1 MVKVSEVNNL
11 LIVESEN
18 DKYFLQSLISHLNIP
33 NIQLGDTICTID
45 EYECLN
51 GIGELKK
58 RLTKLKAKV
67 SKEDIKKIGIIFDA
81 DDVGVKKRTTEI
93 QKTIDIVFKNIS
105 DVDFSIY
112 IMNVEGSGELET
124 VLKTIK
130 SKDSSIADCLDSWQ
144 ECLPDD
150 KKLTKKDFDKF
161 WIQMYQRYDCCT
173 KEEAK
178 QAGKNC
184 NNLASFSKDIYDLD
198 NPILEDLKKF
208 LKELGEL

>member
-18 DKYFLQSLISHLNIP
+18 DKYFLQSLISHLNIT
-33 NIQLGDTICTID
+33 NIQLGDTIYTID

-81 DDVGVKKRTTEI
+81 DDVGVEKRTTEI
-93 QKTIDIVFKNIS
+93 QKTIGKVFKNIS

-112 IMNVEGSGELET
+112 IMNVDGHGELET

-130 SKDSSIADCLDSWQ
+130 SKNSSIADCLDSWQ
-144 ECLPDD
+144 ECLNED

-184 NNLASFSKDIYDLD
+184 NNKASFSKNIYNLD
-198 NPILEDLKKF
+198 NSILDELKTF
-208 LKELGEL
+208 LQELGE